1 MIIPDHA
8 VRYILLQ
15 RTHYIKLQRNF
26 IIKLIK
32 KLLPYKYRYT
42 AFIDLEIFLRNSAIK
57 NDYMADM
64 EEEYLDIKSYL
75 PLKAINILDIGCG
88 IGGID
93 FFLSKHYNSPEIIF
107 YCLDKT
113 QTDTIYYGFKEKA
126 AFYNSLDVAR
136 EFLSLNGIKKIHT
149 LSANEA
155 NTIETN
161 EKFDL
166 ILSLISWGFH
176 YPVETYL
183 SQAYTHLQKGGH
195 MIIDVRKNT
204 MGLNKIT
211 SIFSDTT
218 VISETDKKIRILA
231 IKT

>member
-1 MIIPDHA
+1 
-8 VRYILLQ
+8 
-15 RTHYIKLQRNF
+15 
-26 IIKLIK
+26 
-32 KLLPYKYRYT
+32 
-42 AFIDLEIFLRNSAIK
+42 
-57 NDYMADM
+57 M
-64 EEEYLDIKSYL
+64 EAEYLDIKSYL
-75 PLKAINILDIGCG
+75 PLKTKNILDIGCG

-93 FFLSKHYNSPEIIF
+93 IFLSKHYNSPETTF

-113 QTDTIYYGFKEKA
+113 QSDNIYYGFKEKA

-136 EFLSLNGIKKIHT
+136 EFLSLNGIKNICT
-149 LSANEA
+149 LSANDN

-183 SQAYTHLQKGGH
+183 FQAYTHLQVDGH
-195 MIIDVRKNT
+195 MIIDIRKNT
-204 MGLNKIT
+204 NGLDKIKT
-211 SIFSDTT
+211 VFSNIK

>member
-32 KLLPYKYRYT
+32 KLLPNKYRYT
-42 AFIDLEIFLRNSAIK
+42 AFIDLEIFLGNSAIK

-64 EEEYLDIKSYL
+64 EEEYLDIKNYL

-93 FFLSKHYNSPEIIF
+93 VFLSKHYNSQETTF
-107 YCLDKT
+107 DRLDKT

-136 EFLSLNGIKKIHT
+136 EFLSLNGIKKYIHCQQMRPIQLKPT
-149 LSANEA
+149 
-155 NTIETN
+155 
-161 EKFDL
+161 
-166 ILSLISWGFH
+166 
-176 YPVETYL
+176 
-183 SQAYTHLQKGGH
+183 
-195 MIIDVRKNT
+195 KN
-204 MGLNKIT
+204 
-211 SIFSDTT
+211 SI
-218 VISETDKKIRILA
+218 
-231 IKT
+231 

>member
-32 KLLPYKYRYT
+32 KSLPNKYSYT
-42 AFIDLEIFLRNSAIK
+42 AFIDLEILLRNSAIK
-57 NDYMADM
+57 KDYIADM
-64 EEEYLDIKSYL
+64 EAEYSDIKSFL
-75 PLKAINILDIGCG
+75 PEKAKYILDIGCG
-88 IGGID
+88 IGGINV
-93 FFLSKHYNSPEIIF
+93 FLSKHYNSPETTF

-113 QTDTIYYGFKEKA
+113 QTDNIYYGFKEKA

-136 EFLSLNGIKKIHT
+136 EFLSLNGIKNICT
-149 LSANEA
+149 LSANEK

-183 SQAYTHLQKGGH
+183 SQAYTRLQKGGH
-195 MIIDVRKNT
+195 MIIDIRKNT
-204 MGLNKIT
+204 MGLDKIK
-211 SIFSDTT
+211 SIFSDVK
-218 VISETDKKIRILA
+218 VISETDKKTRILA
-231 IKT
+231 IKI

>member
-42 AFIDLEIFLRNSAIK
+42 ALIDLEIFLRNSAIK

-64 EEEYLDIKSYL
+64 EAEYLDIKNYL

-88 IGGID
+88 MGGID
-93 FFLSKHYNSPEIIF
+93 VFLSKHYNSPETTF

-113 QTDTIYYGFKEKA
+113 KTDTIYYGFKEKA

-136 EFLSLNGIKKIHT
+136 EFLSLNGIKKIYT
-149 LSANEA
+149 LSANDA
-155 NTIETN
+155 NTIETK

-183 SQAYTHLQKGGH
+183 LQAYTHLREGGH

-204 MGLNKIT
+204 SGLDKIQ
-211 SIFSDTT
+211 SVFSDAK
-218 VISETDKKIRILA
+218 VISETDKKSRILA

>member
-15 RTHYIKLQRNF
+15 RTQYIKLQRNF
-26 IIKLIK
+26 IIKFIK
-32 KLLPYKYRYT
+32 KLLPYKYKYS
-42 AFIDLEIFLRNSAIK
+42 ALIDLEIFLRNSAIK

-64 EEEYLDIKSYL
+64 EAEYLDIKNYL
-75 PLKAINILDIGCG
+75 PLKATNILDIGCG

-93 FFLSKHYNSPEIIF
+93 VFLSKHYNSPETTF

-113 QTDTIYYGFKEKA
+113 QTDDIYYGFKEKA

-136 EFLSLNGIKKIHT
+136 EFLSSNGIKKIYT
-149 LSANEA
+149 LSANDA

-183 SQAYTHLQKGGH
+183 SQAYAHLQKGGH
-195 MIIDVRKNT
+195 LIIDIRKNT
-204 MGLNKIT
+204 MGFDKIT
-211 SIFSDTT
+211 SVFRDAN
-218 VISETDKKIRILA
+218 VLSETDKKIRILA

>member
-15 RTHYIKLQRNF
+15 RTHYIKLQHNF

-32 KLLPYKYRYT
+32 KLLPHKYRYS
-42 AFIDLEIFLRNSAIK
+42 AFIDLEILLRNSAIK
-57 NDYMADM
+57 NNYIVDM
-64 EEEYLDIKSYL
+64 EAEYLDIKSYL
-75 PLKAINILDIGCG
+75 PLKTKNILDIGCG

-93 FFLSKHYNSPEIIF
+93 IFLSKHYNSPETTF

-113 QTDTIYYGFKEKA
+113 QSDNIYYGFKEKA

-136 EFLSLNGIKKIHT
+136 EFLSLNGIKNICT
-149 LSANEA
+149 LSANDN
-155 NTIETN
+155 NTIEAD

-183 SQAYTHLQKGGH
+183 FQAYTHLQVDGH
-195 MIIDVRKNT
+195 MIIDIRKNT
-204 MGLNKIT
+204 NGLDKIKT
-211 SIFSDTT
+211 VFSNIK